1 LLSISEDEAYVYILD
16 KTLAPNRLHRYNINT
31 DGLSDRINNSQTAG
45 TIELFHDLEY
55 IKDFGVY
62 LKSGVE
68 LVSAIIVALVIGI
81 FLDNYFQSKPIFLII
96 FLILGFAA
104 GIMNVYRSVKKL
116 GFEVGFK
123 KKNDKLH

>member
-1 LLSISEDEAYVYILD
+1 MKKKL
-16 KTLAPNRLHRYNINT
+16 
-31 DGLSDRINNSQTAG
+31 
-45 TIELFHDLEY
+45 
-55 IKDFGVY
+55 KDFNKRLEKLKNSNLKIKNQKKNKNFKDLGVY
-62 LKSGVE
+62 LKSGIE
-68 LVSAIIVALVIGI
+68 LISAIIVALVIGI

-104 GIMNVYRSVKKL
+104 GIMNVFRSVKKL

>member
-1 LLSISEDEAYVYILD
+1 MKKKLKDFN
-16 KTLAPNRLHRYNINT
+16 KR
-31 DGLSDRINNSQTAG
+31 LSDLKKLNSKIKNKG
-45 TIELFHDLEY
+45 KNKDF
-55 IKDFGVY
+55 KDFGVY

-104 GIMNVYRSVKKL
+104 GIMNVFRSVKKL

>member
-1 LLSISEDEAYVYILD
+1 MKKKLKDFN
-16 KTLAPNRLHRYNINT
+16 KRLEN
-31 DGLSDRINNSQTAG
+31 LKNSNSKIKNQKKNKN
-45 TIELFHDLEY
+45 F
-55 IKDFGVY
+55 KDFGVY

-68 LVSAIIVALVIGI
+68 LVSAIIVALVIGV

-116 GFEVGFK
+116 GFDVGFK
-123 KKNDKLH
+123 KKNDKLQ

>member
-1 LLSISEDEAYVYILD
+1 MKKKLKDFN
-16 KTLAPNRLHRYNINT
+16 KRLN
-31 DGLSDRINNSQTAG
+31 DLKKLNSKIKNKG
-45 TIELFHDLEY
+45 KNKDF
-55 IKDFGVY
+55 KDFGVY

-68 LVSAIIVALVIGI
+68 LVSAIIVALVIGV

-104 GIMNVYRSVKKL
+104 GIMNVFRSVKKL

>member
-1 LLSISEDEAYVYILD
+1 MKKKLKEFN
-16 KTLAPNRLHRYNINT
+16 KRLGN
-31 DGLSDRINNSQTAG
+31 LKKLNSKIKNQKKN
-45 TIELFHDLEY
+45 
-55 IKDFGVY
+55 KDFGVY

-68 LVSAIIVALVIGI
+68 LVSAIIVALVIGL
-81 FLDNYFQSKPIFLII
+81 FLDNYFQSKPIFLFI

-104 GIMNVYRSVKKL
+104 GIMNVFRSVKKL

>member
-1 LLSISEDEAYVYILD
+1 MKKKLKDF
-16 KTLAPNRLHRYNINT
+16 KKRLGN
-31 DGLSDRINNSQTAG
+31 LKKLNSKIKNQKKNKD
-45 TIELFHDLEY
+45 F
-55 IKDFGVY
+55 KDFGVY

-68 LVSAIIVALVIGI
+68 LVSSIVVALVIGL

>member
-1 LLSISEDEAYVYILD
+1 MEKKLKDFS
-16 KTLAPNRLHRYNINT
+16 KRLES
-31 DGLSDRINNSQTAG
+31 LKKANSKIKNQKKNKN
-45 TIELFHDLEY
+45 F
-55 IKDFGVY
+55 KDFGVY

-68 LVSAIIVALVIGI
+68 LVSAIIVALVIGV

-123 KKNDKLH
+123 KKNDKLQ

>member
-1 LLSISEDEAYVYILD
+1 MKKKL
-16 KTLAPNRLHRYNINT
+16 KNFNKRLENLKN
-31 DGLSDRINNSQTAG
+31 LNEKNKNQK
-45 TIELFHDLEY
+45 
-55 IKDFGVY
+55 KDNVFKGFGIY

-68 LVSAIIVALVIGI
+68 LLSAIIVALVIGL

>member
-1 LLSISEDEAYVYILD
+1 MKIKLKDFN
-16 KTLAPNRLHRYNINT
+16 KRLKN
-31 DGLSDRINNSQTAG
+31 LKNSNSKIKNQKKNKN
-45 TIELFHDLEY
+45 F
-55 IKDFGVY
+55 KDFGVY

-68 LVSAIIVALVIGI
+68 LVSAIIVALVIGV

-123 KKNDKLH
+123 KKNDKLQ

>member
-1 LLSISEDEAYVYILD
+1 MKKKLKDFN
-16 KTLAPNRLHRYNINT
+16 KRLEN
-31 DGLSDRINNSQTAG
+31 LKNSNSKIKNQKKNKN
-45 TIELFHDLEY
+45 F
-55 IKDFGVY
+55 KDFGVY

-68 LVSAIIVALVIGI
+68 LVSAIIVALVIGV

-123 KKNDKLH
+123 KKK

>member
-1 LLSISEDEAYVYILD
+1 MKKKLKDFNKKLENLKNSNS
-16 KTLAPNRLHRYNINT
+16 K
-31 DGLSDRINNSQTAG
+31 INNKKKNKN
-45 TIELFHDLEY
+45 F
-55 IKDFGVY
+55 KDFGVY

-68 LVSAIIVALVIGI
+68 LVSAIIIALVIGL

-96 FLILGFAA
+96 FLLLGFAA
-104 GIMNVYRSVKKL
+104 GIMNVFRSVKKL

>member
-1 LLSISEDEAYVYILD
+1 MKKKL
-16 KTLAPNRLHRYNINT
+16 
-31 DGLSDRINNSQTAG
+31 
-45 TIELFHDLEY
+45 
-55 IKDFGVY
+55 KDFGKKLETLKLSNKKIKKKNSFKDLGIF

-68 LVSAIIVALVIGI
+68 LVSAIIIALVIGI

>member
-1 LLSISEDEAYVYILD
+1 MKKKLKDFN
-16 KTLAPNRLHRYNINT
+16 KRLEN
-31 DGLSDRINNSQTAG
+31 LKNSNSKIKNQKKNKN
-45 TIELFHDLEY
+45 F
-55 IKDFGVY
+55 KDFGIY

-68 LVSAIIVALVIGI
+68 LVSAIIVALVICV

-123 KKNDKLH
+123 KKNDKLK

>member
-1 LLSISEDEAYVYILD
+1 MKKKLKDFN
-16 KTLAPNRLHRYNINT
+16 KRLGDLKKLN
-31 DGLSDRINNSQTAG
+31 SRIKNKEKN
-45 TIELFHDLEY
+45 
-55 IKDFGVY
+55 KDFGVY

-68 LVSAIIVALVIGI
+68 LVSAIIIALVIGI

>member
-1 LLSISEDEAYVYILD
+1 MKKKLKDFN
-16 KTLAPNRLHRYNINT
+16 KRLEN
-31 DGLSDRINNSQTAG
+31 LKNSNSKIKNQKKNKN
-45 TIELFHDLEY
+45 F
-55 IKDFGVY
+55 KDFGVY

-68 LVSAIIVALVIGI
+68 LVSAIIVALVIGV

-123 KKNDKLH
+123 KKNDKLQ

>member
-1 LLSISEDEAYVYILD
+1 MD
-16 KTLAPNRLHRYNINT
+16 KKLKDFSKKLENLKK
-31 DGLSDRINNSQTAG
+31 LNSKTKNQKKNKN
-45 TIELFHDLEY
+45 F
-55 IKDFGVY
+55 KDFGIY

-68 LVSAIIVALVIGI
+68 LVSAIIVALVIGV

-96 FLILGFAA
+96 FLILGFGA

>member
-1 LLSISEDEAYVYILD
+1 LKKKLKDFS
-16 KTLAPNRLHRYNINT
+16 NRLENLKDSNLKT
-31 DGLSDRINNSQTAG
+31 KNQKKNKNS
-45 TIELFHDLEY
+45 
-55 IKDFGVY
+55 KDFGIY
-62 LKSGVE
+62 MKSGVE

-104 GIMNVYRSVKKL
+104 GIMNVFRSVKKL

-123 KKNDKLH
+123 KKK

>member
-1 LLSISEDEAYVYILD
+1 MKKKLKDFN
-16 KTLAPNRLHRYNINT
+16 KRLENLKN
-31 DGLSDRINNSQTAG
+31 LNSKIKNQKKNKN
-45 TIELFHDLEY
+45 
-55 IKDFGVY
+55 IKDFGIY

>member
-1 LLSISEDEAYVYILD
+1 MKKKLKEFN
-16 KTLAPNRLHRYNINT
+16 KRLEN
-31 DGLSDRINNSQTAG
+31 LKKLNSKVKNQKKNKG
-45 TIELFHDLEY
+45 
-55 IKDFGVY
+55 FGVY

-68 LVSAIIVALVIGI
+68 LVSAIIVALLIGL
-81 FLDNYFQSKPIFLII
+81 FLDNYFQSKPIFLFI

-104 GIMNVYRSVKKL
+104 GIMNVFRSVKKL